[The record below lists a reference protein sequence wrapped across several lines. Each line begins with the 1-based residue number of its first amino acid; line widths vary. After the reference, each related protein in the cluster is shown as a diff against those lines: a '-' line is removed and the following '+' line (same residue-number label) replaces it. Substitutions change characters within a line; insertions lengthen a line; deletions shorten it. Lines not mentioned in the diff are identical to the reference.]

1 VKRALLI
8 AYHFPPIGGGG
19 VQRTVKFSRYL
30 AEFGYEPVVVTGNGG
45 LLTEKLGE
53 DHTLSDDLP
62 ADIRIHRISA
72 AEPPPPSTGR
82 ARVDRWLRT
91 ESRWKRWWVEGA
103 VAAARSAGPVDI
115 VFATMSPFESAEIG
129 RAVATERGVPWVADL
144 RDPWALDEMIVWP
157 TALQR
162 HAERRLM
169 RRSLGSADAI
179 VMNTQESAAELAR
192 CFPELEQRT
201 TVITNGF
208 DAADF
213 AAPAPERADAAFRIV
228 HAGFMHTAAGRKK
241 TKRLHHALGGANA
254 SVDFLTRSHVFLLEA
269 VDRALALHPELESK
283 VEVHLVGP
291 QTDADRAASAPFVR
305 EHGYLPH
312 DESLALVRG
321 ADLLFLPMHNLPPGH
336 RARIVPGKTYEYLA
350 SNRPILAAIPD
361 GDAHDLLTRAGTAL
375 ITRPDDVGGMAR
387 AIVDTLERRGRA
399 TTPNVDPELLAGYE
413 RRELTRRL
421 ATIFDRVSR

>member
-1 VKRALLI
+1 
-8 AYHFPPIGGGG
+8 
-19 VQRTVKFSRYL
+19 
-30 AEFGYEPVVVTGNGG
+30 
-45 LLTEKLGE
+45 
-53 DHTLSDDLP
+53 
-62 ADIRIHRISA
+62 
-72 AEPPPPSTGR
+72 
-82 ARVDRWLRT
+82 
-91 ESRWKRWWVEGA
+91 
-103 VAAARSAGPVDI
+103 
-115 VFATMSPFESAEIG
+115 
-129 RAVATERGVPWVADL
+129 
-144 RDPWALDEMIVWP
+144 MIVWP
-157 TALQR
+157 TAFQR
-162 HAERRLM
+162 QAERRLM

-213 AAPAPERADAAFRIV
+213 VAAAPERADSAFRIV
-228 HAGFMHTAAGRKK
+228 HAGFMHTAAGRKR

-269 VDRALALHPELESK
+269 VDRALALHPELASE

-291 QTDADRAASAPFVR
+291 QTDADREASAPFVR

-312 DESLALVRG
+312 DESLALVRS

-375 ITRPDDVGGMAR
+375 IRRPDDVDGMAQ
-387 AIVDTLERRGRA
+387 AIADTAGSRGRA
-399 TTPNVDPELLAGYE
+399 ATPQVDPELLAGYE
-413 RRELTRRL
+413 RRELTRQL
-421 ATIFDRVSR
+421 ASVFDRVSR